1 MGSHGQAP
9 SAPALTAPALT
20 APASTAMTSTGCAAR
35 RWPTTRILFA
45 LAGTVTLLS
54 VALAATIS
62 GWWLLLAAAV
72 GINQL
77 LYVVAGTCPA
87 SALIDRAR
95 RTSLT
100 NPAEED
106 TCSSTTTR

>member
-1 MGSHGQAP
+1 MGSHGRAR
-9 SAPALTAPALT
+9 SATAPT
-20 APASTAMTSTGCAAR
+20 ATTSTAVASTGCATGA
-35 RWPTTRILFA
+35 WPTTRILFA

-62 GWWLLLAAAV
+62 GWWLLLTAAV

>member
-1 MGSHGQAP
+1 MGSHGQAR
-9 SAPALTAPALT
+9 SATAP
-20 APASTAMTSTGCAAR
+20 TAMTSTAMVSTGCATRA
-35 RWPTTRILFA
+35 WPTTRILFA
-45 LAGTVTLLS
+45 LAGTGTLLS
-54 VALAATIS
+54 ATLAATTS
-62 GWWLLLAAAV
+62 SWWLLLTAVV

-106 TCSSTTTR
+106 TCSSTRTR